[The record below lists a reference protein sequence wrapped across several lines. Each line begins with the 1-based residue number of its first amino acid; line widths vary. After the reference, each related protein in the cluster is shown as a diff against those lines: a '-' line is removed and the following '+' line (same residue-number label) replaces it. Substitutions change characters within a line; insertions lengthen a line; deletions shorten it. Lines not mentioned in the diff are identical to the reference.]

1 MYFPLQNDE
10 GSSLMNRD
18 NLATNGMNESDDPW
32 SYSISITWLSDD
44 LEDPIAKTKNISYI
58 RNLSFFATTYVSTD
72 GSK

>member
-1 MYFPLQNDE
+1 
-10 GSSLMNRD
+10 
-18 NLATNGMNESDDPW
+18 
-32 SYSISITWLSDD
+32 